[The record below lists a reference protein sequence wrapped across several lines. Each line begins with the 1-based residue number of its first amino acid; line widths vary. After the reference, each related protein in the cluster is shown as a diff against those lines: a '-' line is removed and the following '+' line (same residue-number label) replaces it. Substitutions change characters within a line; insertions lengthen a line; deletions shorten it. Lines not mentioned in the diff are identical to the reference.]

1 MKQRSILREVT
12 AKGKAVHTGEEVSL
26 TIKPAPVDHG
36 VVFRRV
42 DLYGKPEVK
51 ASIGSVS
58 EVVRSTTVSDG
69 YTKIEMT
76 EHLLSVLNGMGV
88 DNILVEVDGNE
99 LPVFDGSAKEYLNM
113 IQEAEPVEQDKDR
126 EYFVLKEPISVS
138 NGNRSLVALPYDGF
152 KVTCTST
159 DQKAVHTQHLSIDID
174 PDTYATQIAA
184 ARTFTIYEEIEPLL
198 KMGKIKGG
206 SLDCAV
212 VIKGDK
218 ILSKEPLRF
227 PDEMVRHKILDI
239 IGDIF
244 LLGKPIKTHIVALIP
259 GHALNAKLTQ
269 ALYEKMIEEAEPP
282 KKKAP
287 EKKASPKVDISDVTE
302 LNIQQLLN
310 LLPHRYPFL
319 MVDRVIEI
327 KDDNTELTA
336 IKNVT
341 VNEPHFTGH
350 YPGNPIMPGVLQIEA
365 MAQVAGVLMLLRC
378 GGEGKIPLFINA
390 DKVKLRKI
398 VTPGDQLIIEAKIL
412 KLRGNKIGS
421 AEARCKVNGA
431 VVSSMEMMFAL
442 VDEDDS

>member
-36 VVFRRV
+36 VVFRRI

-244 LLGKPIKTHIVALIP
+244 LLGKPIKAHIVALIP

-336 IKNVT
+336 VKNVT

-442 VDEDDS
+442 VDEEDS

>member
-12 AKGKAVHTGEEVSL
+12 AKGKAVHTGEEVTL
-26 TIKPAPVDHG
+26 TIKPAPEDHG
-36 VVFRRV
+36 VVFRRI

-88 DNILVEVDGNE
+88 DNVMVEVDGNE
-99 LPVFDGSAKEYLNM
+99 LPVFDGSAKPYLNM
-113 IQEAEPVEQDKDR
+113 ILEAEPVSQEKER
-126 EYFVLKEPISVS
+126 EYYVLKEPVSVT

-152 KVTCTST
+152 KITCTST
-159 DQKAVHTQHLSIDID
+159 DTKAVHTQHLSIDID
-174 PDTYATQIAA
+174 PDSYATQIAA

-244 LLGKPIKTHIVALIP
+244 LLGKPIKAHIVALIP
-259 GHALNAKLTQ
+259 GHALNAQLTK
-269 ALYEKMIEEAEPP
+269 AIYEKMIAETEAP
-282 KKKAP
+282 KKKAK
-287 EKKASPKVDISDVTE
+287 EKAAKVEISDVSE

-327 KDDNTELTA
+327 KDDKTELIA
-336 IKNVT
+336 VKNVT

-350 YPGNPIMPGVLQIEA
+350 YPGNPIMPGVLQIEC
-365 MAQVAGVLMLLRC
+365 MAQAAGVLMLLRC
-378 GGEGKIPLFINA
+378 GGEGKVPLFVNA

-398 VTPGDQLIIEAKIL
+398 VIPGDQLVIEAKIL
-412 KLRGNKIGS
+412 KIRGNKIGT
-421 AEARCKVNGA
+421 AAANCKVNGA
-431 VVSSMEMMFAL
+431 VVSSMEMMFTL
-442 VDEDDS
+442 VDEEDS

>member
-36 VVFRRV
+36 VVFRRI

-69 YTKIEMT
+69 YTKVEMT

-88 DNILVEVDGNE
+88 DNVLVEVDGNE

-126 EYFVLKEPISVS
+126 EYYVLKEPISVS

-174 PDTYATQIAA
+174 PDTYATQVAA

-244 LLGKPIKTHIVALIP
+244 LLGKPIKAHIVALIP

-269 ALYEKMIEEAEPP
+269 ALYEKMTEEAEPP
-282 KKKAP
+282 KKKAT
-287 EKKASPKVDISDVTE
+287 EKKASAKVDISDFTE

-336 IKNVT
+336 VKNVT

-442 VDEDDS
+442 VDEEDS

>member
-36 VVFRRV
+36 VVFRRI

-244 LLGKPIKTHIVALIP
+244 LLGKPIKAHIVALIP

-269 ALYEKMIEEAEPP
+269 ALHEKMIEEAEPP

-336 IKNVT
+336 VKNVT

-442 VDEDDS
+442 VDEEDS

>member
-269 ALYEKMIEEAEPP
+269 ALYEKMYA
-282 KKKAP
+282 
-287 EKKASPKVDISDVTE
+287 
-302 LNIQQLLN
+302 
-310 LLPHRYPFL
+310 R
-319 MVDRVIEI
+319 R
-327 KDDNTELTA
+327 
-336 IKNVT
+336 
-341 VNEPHFTGH
+341 
-350 YPGNPIMPGVLQIEA
+350 
-365 MAQVAGVLMLLRC
+365 LR
-378 GGEGKIPLFINA
+378 
-390 DKVKLRKI
+390 
-398 VTPGDQLIIEAKIL
+398 T
-412 KLRGNKIGS
+412 
-421 AEARCKVNGA
+421 
-431 VVSSMEMMFAL
+431 
-442 VDEDDS
+442 